1 VVLFCHTCVTR
12 YILILARLYQDTA
25 PHDLPKLEYLK
36 KAALDLLAGDHAPS
50 AEEIFTLLIS
60 PLPAHL
66 PKVSTLPVAPSVSA
80 QEAIEGVKRQLQDDI
95 AMLRRISRVDT
106 YNGVDC
112 KAVLQSGQ
120 HWL

>member
-1 VVLFCHTCVTR
+1 L
-12 YILILARLYQDTA
+12 L
-25 PHDLPKLEYLK
+25 KLEYLK

-50 AEEIFTLLIS
+50 AQDLFTLLSS
-60 PLPAHL
+60 PLPPHL
-66 PKVSTLPVAPSVSA
+66 PKVSPMLVVPLSA

-95 AMLRRISRVDT
+95 AMLRRISRVES